1 MVSSPRPVDLSVAAI
16 PFKAL
21 ESCLAAATA
30 LTGEKAAALH
40 SPRLTSELGV
50 LMLLL
55 TTTLSAV
62 PPVLSPRQAVFLTV
76 ILRPPGVTLSH
87 IFSAGWVVVV
97 VAVAGGVPWNW

>member
-1 MVSSPRPVDLSVAAI
+1 MGRGQIQLLAGVTRVVSSPRPVDLSVAAI

-62 PPVLSPRQAVFLTV
+62 PPV
-76 ILRPPGVTLSH
+76 PGKKKQ
-87 IFSAGWVVVV
+87 
-97 VAVAGGVPWNW
+97 